1 MQKEKKRRVKE
12 SFMQGVLAIMFSQ
25 VLIKILGLAYKLYLT
40 NREGFGDE
48 GNAIYGAG
56 FQIYACFRSS
66 AECKNVCD
74 GTGIYAFHI
83 RFLYL
88 ELDKSKLQ
96 YRQRGLEGVESSAG
110 RRTCKQHRTCVH
122 SSYKLCVLLHD
133 RLAVLRQL
141 GQRQQR
147 SLAVRE
153 YGIRTRGNDV
163 YTSHFQQINL

>member
-1 MQKEKKRRVKE
+1 MEKRRHQRFEK
-12 SFMQGVLAIMFSQ
+12 
-25 VLIKILGLAYKLYLT
+25 LAYRAYYVRFVLFPCSAFLL
-40 NREGFGDE
+40 D
-48 GNAIYGAG
+48 IPSG